1 MRKLDFPLQVH
12 KDHVSAV
19 ISLDYNPTGREF
31 VSAGYDKTIR
41 IWNSRDRRSKEVFHT
56 KRMQR
61 LTDVLW
67 SNDSRF
73 IISSSDEFD
82 IRIWKANASEKLGF
96 VSFSLSSFYLSQT
109 FCCLY
114 LLSFLYFYF
123 LYILTNFCHSEG
135 IFFSYSFSFQ
145 FVPFFS
151 LVFL

>member
-19 ISLDYNPTGREF
+19 ISLDYNPTGKQF

-41 IWNSRDRRSKEVFHT
+41 IWNSRDRRSKEVYHT

-96 VSFSLSSFYLSQT
+96 VSF
-109 FCCLY
+109 
-114 LLSFLYFYF
+114 FLIFSYFF
-123 LYILTNFCHSEG
+123 LCFTVFLVFK
-135 IFFSYSFSFQ
+135 IFFLKNSFRKL
-145 FVPFFS
+145 FS
-151 LVFL
+151 VHFPLLLLLGLFYYF